1 MGISDTSLGNRA
13 TNGVPDNRR
22 GKQKRETEMVNSV
35 TECEEISWMG
45 NCLVP
50 LEDVCKCTLDEPIS
64 KAISYI
70 IDNRHS
76 HIPVLDESKRVV
88 GVFSVSTLMEIVR
101 RRDANRNSGLLASI
115 KTDLDIENHKTE
127 VFRFVSISSTV
138 ADVRRMYEEAKENGK
153 HIGMFFVTDN
163 GGTDESLHGIFTKW
177 DFSKVSAKFLTTDD
191 SINAVAK

>member
-1 MGISDTSLGNRA
+1 MLGNRA
-13 TNGVPDNRR
+13 TSEVPDNRR
-22 GKQKRETEMVNSV
+22 GEQKRETEMANSV
-35 TECEEISWMG
+35 TECEKISWMG

-76 HIPVLDESKRVV
+76 HIPVLDDSKRVV
-88 GVFSVSTLMEIVR
+88 GVFSVSNLMEIVR
-101 RRDANRNSGLLASI
+101 KHDSNRNCGLLASI
-115 KTDLDIENHKTE
+115 NDDLDIENHKTE

-153 HIGMFFVTDN
+153 HIGMFFVTAN
-163 GGTDESLHGIFTKW
+163 GGTDEPLHGIFTKW
-177 DFSKVSAKFLTTDD
+177 DFSKVSAKFLATDD
-191 SINAVAK
+191 STDAEAK